1 MELKLY
7 FTDDEMR
14 EFLLSRGWVMQVV
27 EEESEVNVYQNVF
40 VPQRLL
46 MEYFFKDG
54 RRESL
59 AQAFREEMK
68 LKLLM
73 V

>member
-1 MELKLY
+1 MKLELY
-7 FTDDEMR
+7 FSEDEMR
-14 EFLLSRGWVMQVV
+14 EFLLSRGWVMQAV
-27 EEESEVNVYQNVF
+27 EEEEEINVYQNVF
-40 VPQRLL
+40 IPRKLL

-54 RRESL
+54 RREL
-59 AQAFREEMK
+59 LVQAFREEMK

>member
-1 MELKLY
+1 MEVKLY
-7 FTDDEMR
+7 FSEDEMR

-27 EEESEVNVYQNVF
+27 PEETEVNVYQNVF
-40 VPQRLL
+40 VPEVLL

-54 RRESL
+54 RREL
-59 AQAFREEMK
+59 LVQAFREEMK

>member
-1 MELKLY
+1 MKLELY
-7 FTDDEMR
+7 FSEDEMR
-14 EFLLSRGWVMQVV
+14 EFLLSRGWVMQTV
-27 EEESEVNVYQNVF
+27 EEEEEINVYQNVF
-40 VPQRLL
+40 IPRKLL

-54 RRESL
+54 RREL
-59 AQAFREEMK
+59 LVQAFREEMK

>member
-1 MELKLY
+1 MKLEL
-7 FTDDEMR
+7 FFSEVEMR
-14 EFLLSRGWVMQVV
+14 EFLQSRGWVMQVIR
-27 EEESEVNVYQNVF
+27 EESEVNVYQNVF
-40 VPQRLL
+40 VPEVLL
-46 MEYFFKDG
+46 MEYYFKDG

-73 V
+73 A

>member
-1 MELKLY
+1 MKLELY
-7 FTDDEMR
+7 FTEDEMR
-14 EFLLSRGWVMQVV
+14 DFLMSRGWVMQVI
-27 EEESEVNVYQNVF
+27 EEESDINVYQNVF

-54 RRESL
+54 RQELL

-73 V
+73 A

>member
-1 MELKLY
+1 MKLELY
-7 FTDDEMR
+7 FSEDEIR
-14 EFLLSRGWVMQVV
+14 DFLLSRGWVMQVV
-27 EEESEVNVYQNVF
+27 EEETEVNVYQNVF
-40 VPQRLL
+40 VAERRV

-54 RRESL
+54 KRYSL

-73 V
+73 A